1 MRTLIAAALL
11 AALATPALAQQ
22 VVQTPSGP
30 AVVVAPGP
38 ETTGGVLTPQRGA
51 TGEPGAYNY
60 SPTGQPAD
68 TFSNDSAA
76 AGNAGQPSR
85 VAPQGGGGGR

>member
-1 MRTLIAAALL
+1 MRMLCLAAL
-11 AALATPALAQQ
+11 AASLATPALAQ
-22 VVQTPSGP
+22 VVETPAGP

-38 ETTGGVLTPQRGA
+38 VTTGGVLAPQGGSTGA
-51 TGEPGAYNY
+51 PGAYNY
-60 SPTGQPAD
+60 SPSGQPAD
-68 TFSNDSAA
+68 VVSNDSAA

>member
-1 MRTLIAAALL
+1 MRMLCLAAL
-11 AALATPALAQQ
+11 AASLATPALAQL
-22 VVQTPSGP
+22 VETPAGP

-38 ETTGGVLTPQRGA
+38 ATTGGVLAPQGGSTGA
-51 TGEPGAYNY
+51 PGAYNY
-60 SPTGQPAD
+60 SPSGQPAD
-68 TFSNDSAA
+68 VVSNDSAA